1 MLGERAAVD
10 AWRPCPSLAPS
21 TMSEDDG
28 SRSRG
33 ASKREATRLFGTPA
47 APPPE
52 RKGATIRIDPDAP
65 PAARAAAVPPPPSSP
80 PSQPGA
86 SSPQRTVRIDPTAP
100 AASPASPH
108 ARPSLAAPQRTSR
121 TSRSRTTILELS
133 EVAQRMSVLRGSS
146 AGEPSFT
153 QQLALSFAVS
163 ATLVLLGTMV
173 LAGGAWRIVLGML
186 AGITGSTALVW
197 YALRSLPKIAK
208 RLGTRELPGTPTMWL
223 GALVGFA
230 LTATAG
236 LTWGV
241 SEATK
246 PLARFGGADFKLPA
260 SAEAAEPAAAEPPS
274 ELGGRADAKMKRGQ
288 HVNLGDGVLY
298 APPHFASA
306 DGQFDLLIHYHGN
319 TELIERSVDA
329 AKLDAIAY
337 IVNFG
342 EMSGRYS
349 EPLRNPHAF
358 DETLERI
365 EQRVGEKLGL
375 ERPRIRRVALSSWSA
390 GFGAV
395 YHVLT
400 SRSRLDRIDAL
411 LMMDSLHASYAPGS
425 DTKVTDLSVRPF
437 VRFAER
443 AIAGEKLFVLTHSS
457 VETIEYPS
465 TTKSADALLERVGVA
480 REVVDPETASPPPVD
495 IEVALRAFPSKDR
508 EWVKVKSV
516 ASRGAFTV
524 VAGKGNDKGDHIAH
538 LAQMSVLTLPK
549 LVERWKT
556 PG

>member
-1 MLGERAAVD
+1 
-10 AWRPCPSLAPS
+10 
-21 TMSEDDG
+21 
-28 SRSRG
+28 
-33 ASKREATRLFGTPA
+33 
-47 APPPE
+47 
-52 RKGATIRIDPDAP
+52 
-65 PAARAAAVPPPPSSP
+65 
-80 PSQPGA
+80 
-86 SSPQRTVRIDPTAP
+86 
-100 AASPASPH
+100 
-108 ARPSLAAPQRTSR
+108 
-121 TSRSRTTILELS
+121 
-133 EVAQRMSVLRGSS
+133 
-146 AGEPSFT
+146 
-153 QQLALSFAVS
+153 
-163 ATLVLLGTMV
+163 
-173 LAGGAWRIVLGML
+173 
-186 AGITGSTALVW
+186 
-197 YALRSLPKIAK
+197 
-208 RLGTRELPGTPTMWL
+208 
-223 GALVGFA
+223 
-230 LTATAG
+230 
-236 LTWGV
+236 
-241 SEATK
+241 
-246 PLARFGGADFKLPA
+246 
-260 SAEAAEPAAAEPPS
+260 
-274 ELGGRADAKMKRGQ
+274 
-288 HVNLGDGVLY
+288 VNLGDGVLY
-298 APPHFASA
+298 APPAFTSA

-375 ERPRIRRVALSSWSA
+375 QRPRIRRVALSSWSA

-425 DTKVTDLSVRPF
+425 QTKVTDLSVQPF

-457 VETIEYPS
+457 VETLDYPS

-480 REVVDPETASPPPVD
+480 REAVDPEAASPPPVD
-495 IEVALRAFPSKDR
+495 LEVALRAFPSKDR
-508 EWVKVKSV
+508 EWVEVKSL
-516 ASRGAFTV
+516 ASKGSFTV

-549 LVERWKT
+549 LVERWRA
-556 PG
+556 P